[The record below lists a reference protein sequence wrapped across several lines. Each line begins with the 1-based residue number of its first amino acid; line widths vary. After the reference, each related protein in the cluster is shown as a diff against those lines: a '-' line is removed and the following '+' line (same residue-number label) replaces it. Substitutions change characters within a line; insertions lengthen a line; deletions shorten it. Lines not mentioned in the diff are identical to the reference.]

1 MTGPVSPTGPPTTA
15 GHSVLVVPIP
25 ALETLVAARHAHYD
39 RDYVSADPTF
49 AHAHVTTLGPWLT
62 QADLADPVRANAAL
76 TAVRDIASA
85 TRGFDIDFAHVDTF
99 PNGIIHLVPEP
110 AEPFA
115 ALTAAVASSR
125 HTPRMPVSSAWCS
138 RTSRSTPWAR
148 ESPKPSFEGGSPTCC
163 RCGCAPIDCTCPGT
177 KRAGVRPWQCS
188 RSGADRTRRAG
199 LPTRQSRVSLR

>member
-25 ALETLVAARHAHYD
+25 ALETLVVARHAHYD

-49 AHAHVTTLGPWLT
+49 AHAHVTILGPWLT

-115 ALTAAVASSR
+115 ALTAAVY
-125 HTPRMPVSSAWCS
+125 
-138 RTSRSTPWAR
+138 R
-148 ESPKPSFEGGSPTCC
+148 EFPAYPPYAGQFGVVQPHLTLDAVG
-163 RCGCAPIDCTCPGT
+163 
-177 KRAGVRPWQCS
+177 AGVTEAWFNTFFL
-188 RSGADRTRRAG
+188 GYAA
-199 LPTRQSRVSLR
+199 RVSGDLAVGLVPIALLLVTIYVAVYGLSLIWCFAYY

>member
-25 ALETLVAARHAHYD
+25 ALETFVAARHAHYD

-49 AHAHVTTLGPWLT
+49 AHAHVTILGPWLT
-62 QADLADPVRANAAL
+62 QADLADPDRANAAL

-115 ALTAAVASSR
+115 ALTAAVY
-125 HTPRMPVSSAWCS
+125 
-138 RTSRSTPWAR
+138 R
-148 ESPKPSFEGGSPTCC
+148 EFPAYPPYAGQFGVVQPHLTLDAVG
-163 RCGCAPIDCTCPGT
+163 
-177 KRAGVRPWQCS
+177 AGVTEAVVREWV
-188 RSGADRTRRAG
+188 ADRLPLRVRADRLHLSWYEAG
-199 LPTRQSRVSLR
+199 RCQTLAVFPFGR

>member
-25 ALETLVAARHAHYD
+25 ALETFVAARHAHYD

-49 AHAHVTTLGPWLT
+49 AHAHVTILGPWLT

-115 ALTAAVASSR
+115 ALTAAVYREFPAYPPYADYQAK
-125 HTPRMPVSSAWCS
+125 TE
-138 RTSRSTPWAR
+138 RTIPLFVLEPLT
-148 ESPKPSFEGGSPTCC
+148 
-163 RCGCAPIDCTCPGT
+163 D
-177 KRAGVRPWQCS
+177 
-188 RSGADRTRRAG
+188 
-199 LPTRQSRVSLR
+199 

>member
-49 AHAHVTTLGPWLT
+49 AHAHVTILGPWLT

-85 TRGFDIDFAHVDTF
+85 TRGLD
-99 PNGIIHLVPEP
+99 
-110 AEPFA
+110 
-115 ALTAAVASSR
+115 
-125 HTPRMPVSSAWCS
+125 TPRMPVSSAWCS